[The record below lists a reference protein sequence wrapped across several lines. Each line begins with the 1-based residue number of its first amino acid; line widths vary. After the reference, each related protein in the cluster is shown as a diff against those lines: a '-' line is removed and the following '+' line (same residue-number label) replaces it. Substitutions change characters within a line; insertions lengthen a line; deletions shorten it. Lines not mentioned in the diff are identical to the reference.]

1 MLVDSHCHLDRLDLT
16 PYNGQLDEVLLAAK
30 QNDVGYILSVCV
42 DLEGFPGILKIAD
55 KYPDV
60 FASVGVHPTE
70 VVTHEPSTEELIKLA
85 KHPKVIAF
93 GETGLDYYHETTDHK
108 LQQQRF
114 RNHIQ
119 AAIQTNKPLIVHTR
133 QAREDTIKILR
144 EEQANECRGVL
155 HCFTEDWDMASRG
168 LDLNFY
174 ISISGIV
181 TFKNAT
187 SLQEIAK
194 KVPLDRLLIETD
206 APYLAPM
213 PHRGKTNYPAYVRH
227 TAEFIAQL
235 RGVAY
240 QEIAEKTTKNFFN
253 LFKIKSQ

>member
-16 PYNGQLDEVLLAAK
+16 PYNGQLDEVLANAK
-30 QNDVGYILSVCV
+30 QNEVSHILSVCV

-55 KYPDV
+55 AYPHV

-70 VVTHEPSTEELIKLA
+70 VITHEPSTAELIKLA

-93 GETGLDYYHETTDHK
+93 GETGLDYYHETTDKK
-108 LQQQRF
+108 LQHQRF
-114 RNHIQ
+114 RNHIR

-133 QAREDTIKILR
+133 QAREDTIKILH
-144 EEQANECRGVL
+144 EEGADKCRGVL
-155 HCFTEDWDMASRG
+155 HCFTEDWDMACRG
-168 LDLNFY
+168 LELNFY

-181 TFKNAT
+181 TFKNAV

-194 KVPLDRLLIETD
+194 KIPLDRLLVETD
-206 APYLAPM
+206 APYLAPV

-227 TAEFIAQL
+227 TAEFIAAL
-235 RGVAY
+235 RGITY
-240 QEIAEKTTKNFFN
+240 QEIAEKTTENFFN
-253 LFKIKSQ
+253 LFKCR